1 MIRKLDINDIDSYCN
16 LRVAMLLSDKSVS
29 YSKEEL
35 VLQTREY
42 YENYINKTL
51 FIFGYIENEE
61 IVSVAAYEVLKR
73 LPTPKINNLNSDI
86 AYVCSIYTKE
96 EYRNKG
102 YSKILNDAILN
113 EAKKKGYNRIY
124 LKSNLIN
131 YYEKFG
137 AKYIITL
144 NNKEKLYY
152 IDL

>member
-16 LRVAMLLSDKSVS
+16 LRVSMLLSDKSVS
-29 YSKEEL
+29 YNEEEL
-35 VLQTREY
+35 VFQTRKY

-51 FIFGYIENEE
+51 FIFGYIENEK

-102 YSKILNDAILN
+102 YSKLLLN
-113 EAKKKGYNRIY
+113 EVIEDAKKRGLTRFKLSSHNEIAI
-124 LKSNLIN
+124 KM
-131 YYEKFG
+131 YEKFG
-137 AKYIITL
+137 FKS
-144 NNKEKLYY
+144 
-152 IDL
+152 DLTAMVKND

>member
-16 LRVAMLLSDKSVS
+16 LRVSMLLSDKSVS
-29 YSKEEL
+29 YNEEEL
-35 VLQTREY
+35 VFQTRKY

-61 IVSVAAYEVLKR
+61 IVSVAAYEILKR

-102 YSKILNDAILN
+102 YSKLLLN
-113 EAKKKGYNRIY
+113 EVIEDAKKRGLTRFKLSSHNEIAI
-124 LKSNLIN
+124 KM
-131 YYEKFG
+131 YEKFG
-137 AKYIITL
+137 FKS
-144 NNKEKLYY
+144 
-152 IDL
+152 DLTAMVKND

>member
-1 MIRKLDINDIDSYCN
+1 MIRKLDINDIDTYCN

-29 YSKEEL
+29 YNKEEL

-42 YENYINKTL
+42 YEDYINKTL
-51 FIFGYIENEE
+51 FIFGYIENKE

-102 YSKILNDAILN
+102 YSKLLLN
-113 EAKKKGYNRIY
+113 EVIEDAKKRGLTRFKLSSHNEIAI
-124 LKSNLIN
+124 KM
-131 YYEKFG
+131 YEKFG
-137 AKYIITL
+137 FKS
-144 NNKEKLYY
+144 
-152 IDL
+152 DLTVMVKND

>member
-1 MIRKLDINDIDSYCN
+1 MIRKLDINDIDNYCN

-51 FIFGYIENEE
+51 FIFGYIENKE

-102 YSKILNDAILN
+102 YSKLLLN
-113 EAKKKGYNRIY
+113 EVIEDAKKRGLTRFKLSSHNEIAI
-124 LKSNLIN
+124 KM
-131 YYEKFG
+131 YEKF
-137 AKYIITL
+137 AFKS
-144 NNKEKLYY
+144 
-152 IDL
+152 DLTAMVKND

>member
-1 MIRKLDINDIDSYCN
+1 MIRKLDINDIDNYCN

-29 YSKEEL
+29 YNKEEL
-35 VLQTREY
+35 VLQTRKY
-42 YENYINKTL
+42 YKNYINKTL

-102 YSKILNDAILN
+102 YSKLLLKEVIED
-113 EAKKKGYNRIY
+113 AKKRGLTRFKLSSHNEIAI
-124 LKSNLIN
+124 KM
-131 YYEKFG
+131 YEKFG
-137 AKYIITL
+137 FKS
-144 NNKEKLYY
+144 
-152 IDL
+152 DLTAMVKND

>member
-29 YSKEEL
+29 YNKEEL
-35 VLQTREY
+35 VLQTRKY

-102 YSKILNDAILN
+102 YSKLLLN
-113 EAKKKGYNRIY
+113 EVIEDAKKRGLTRFKLSSHNEIAI
-124 LKSNLIN
+124 KM
-131 YYEKFG
+131 YEKFG
-137 AKYIITL
+137 FKF
-144 NNKEKLYY
+144 
-152 IDL
+152 DLTAMVKND

>member
-16 LRVAMLLSDKSVS
+16 LRVSMLLSDKSVS
-29 YSKEEL
+29 YNEEEL
-35 VLQTREY
+35 VFQTRKY

-102 YSKILNDAILN
+102 YSKLLLN
-113 EAKKKGYNRIY
+113 EVIEDAKKRGLTRFKLSSHNEIAI
-124 LKSNLIN
+124 KM
-131 YYEKFG
+131 YEKFG
-137 AKYIITL
+137 FKS
-144 NNKEKLYY
+144 
-152 IDL
+152 DLTAMVKND